1 MILMIIVLVVVAAVV
16 AVATARQRP
25 RPRLIQTVRDRRA
38 DHSFCQRMIA
48 QSGDPSLVREIYD
61 NNDIRRF
68 LARHFS
74 SDVQKAFSRINPAY
88 GACVSDFA
96 RYCLVYIRG
105 GAYLDIKS
113 RVNRPLQPLFDRFFG
128 GGGGG
133 GGDALVVTHWP
144 GGYRPHADTL
154 AMERGEICNWV
165 FLCTARHP
173 VLKLVID
180 AAVDNILSGRYRG
193 ARGKEAVLAM
203 TGPILFSRI
212 IRRAMFEEQYKGSIV
227 ITDELHSYFTY
238 NTTDCSGNCR
248 SAYYGS
254 TPSYDI
260 ISNRDIVYVEKSIR

>member
-1 MILMIIVLVVVAAVV
+1 MILIIIVLVVAVV
-16 AVATARQRP
+16 ALATVATAHHKRS

-38 DHSFCQRMIA
+38 DHSFCQRMID
-48 QSGDPSLVREIYD
+48 QSGDPSVVREIYD
-61 NNDIRRF
+61 NDDIRRF

-74 SDVQKAFSRINPAY
+74 SNVQKAFSHINPAY

-113 RVNRPLQPLFDRFFG
+113 RVNRPLQPLFDR
-128 GGGGG
+128 G

-173 VLKLVID
+173 VLRLVID

-193 ARGKEAVLAM
+193 ATGKEAVLAM
-203 TGPILFSRI
+203 TGPILFSRV
-212 IRRAMFEEQYKGSIV
+212 IRRAMFEDRYKGSIV

-238 NTTDCSGNCR
+238 NTMDCSGNCR

-254 TPSYDI
+254 TPSYDGR
-260 ISNRDIVYVEKSIR
+260 SDAVLLM